1 MNDKVNGLILRI
13 SDYKEN
19 DLLLDV
25 ITSDRSFLSLVAR
38 GAKKINGKKH
48 YLNLCLYEFIID
60 YKDNKTMYTIHNSKL
75 LKSYYNDNDLKLNA
89 FKNIIMELTL
99 KSKELY
105 ETIMYDNVLFSL
117 DKLNSDNTFLI
128 GSLYLSY
135 LLKLY
140 GINPVVDKCVVCS
153 NKNVMSI
160 SNRLGGFVCK
170 DHLNGL
176 DPLDIDTLKKFRLIN
191 KASFENYD
199 VIKDIQF
206 TNMDFD
212 ILMNFYLDNSDNNI
226 KAYKLYKEL
235 FV

>member
-19 DLLLDV
+19 DLLLDI
-25 ITSDRSFLSLVAR
+25 ITSDKSFLSLVAR
-38 GAKKINGKKH
+38 GAKKLSGKKH

-75 LKSYYNDNDLKLNA
+75 LKSYYKDNDLKDNS
-89 FKNIIMELTL
+89 FKNILTELTL

-105 ETIMYDNVLFSL
+105 EYDMYDNLLFVL
-117 DKLNSDNTFLI
+117 DNFNNTNMYLL
-128 GSLYLSY
+128 GCLYLSY

-140 GINPVVDKCVVCS
+140 GINPNVDKCVVCGNS
-153 NKNVMSI
+153 KVISI

-170 DHLNGL
+170 EHLTGL
-176 DPLDIDTLKKFRLIN
+176 EPLDIETLKKFRLIN
-191 KASFENYD
+191 KANFNNY
-199 VIKDIQF
+199 VSIKDIEY
-206 TNMDFD
+206 TNKDFD
-212 ILMNFYLDNSDNNI
+212 ILMEFYLTNTDINI

>member
-38 GAKKINGKKH
+38 GAKKLNGKKH

-75 LKSYYNDNDLKLNA
+75 LKSFYDDNDLKLNS
-89 FKNIIMELTL
+89 FKNIITELTL

-105 ETIMYDNVLFSL
+105 EIEMYDNVLFCL
-117 DKLNSDNTFLI
+117 ENINLKNMFLL
-128 GSLYLSY
+128 GSLYISY
-135 LLKLY
+135 LLKIY
-140 GINPVVDKCVVCS
+140 GINPNVDKCVVCG
-153 NKNVMSI
+153 NTNVLSI

-170 DHLNGL
+170 DHIVGL
-176 DPLDIDTLKKFRLIN
+176 EPLDVDILKKFRLIN
-191 KASFENYD
+191 KAQFNNYQS
-199 VIKDIQF
+199 IKDLEY
-206 TNMDFD
+206 TNKDFD
-212 ILMNFYLDNSDNNI
+212 IIMDFYLNNSDNNI